1 MDSAGAGSLG
11 KVVNSQ
17 TSILLFPP
25 LPSGSVPSGVFRQGD
40 KMATAASDSAL
51 TPEDLKPEVR
61 GWGSE
66 LLLQE
71 QQVKGS
77 FLTCSS

>member
-25 LPSGSVPSGVFRQGD
+25 LPSGSVPSGVG
-40 KMATAASDSAL
+40 
-51 TPEDLKPEVR
+51 EEGEV
-61 GWGSE
+61 GKKKYSLE
-66 LLLQE
+66 IS
-71 QQVKGS
+71 VDN
-77 FLTCSS
+77 SS